1 MSGLFYFIFIFVIY
15 SFLGWCLEEVF
26 SYFVLGYF
34 KKEGFLSVPFKPMY
48 GIAISILV
56 YMYEVLDLS
65 KAVMTIFFIVIPTTV
80 EYISGYLLKKYFDKV
95 YWDYNDIKYN
105 FQGLICL
112 RFSLAWIGL
121 SALTIF
127 AIQPVISRIYLTF
140 QGVLKYVAMILAA
153 YIVIDFIE
161 ITFNKC
167 YKKVP

>member
-48 GIAISILV
+48 G
-56 YMYEVLDLS
+56 VLNLS